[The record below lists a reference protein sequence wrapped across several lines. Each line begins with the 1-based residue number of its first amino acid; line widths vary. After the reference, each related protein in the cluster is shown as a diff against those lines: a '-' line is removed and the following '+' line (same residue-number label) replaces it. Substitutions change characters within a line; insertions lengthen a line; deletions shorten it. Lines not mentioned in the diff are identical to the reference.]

1 MPNLL
6 TALAR
11 MNRTRVFLGAL
22 VIALIGLFVP
32 GVWGGMVLLAVVA
45 GLGAL
50 LSQTWSITPPA
61 LRGFRLLVLA
71 GLAVVAIIKIGTS

>member
-1 MPNLL
+1 MPSLL

-45 GLGAL
+45 TLGAL

-71 GLAVVAIIKIGTS
+71 GLAVVALIKIGTS